1 MLLVLE
7 GTKRSGKTSFANL
20 LRENMHYNVFYLYD
34 RLDLEGNSKVANIAL
49 AYGYMRGAIAMA
61 KDIIQRDSNA
71 IILLDRFHL
80 TEMIY
85 GLEERGYNNSLM
97 WDVDER
103 LLDLGAKG
111 ILFIS
116 DTADERTEIKSYK
129 EQFKAAADNSK
140 LNWTVVNLD
149 KVNGHITVP
158 MAVTILE
165 SIEKEDK
172 KW

>member
-1 MLLVLE
+1 MLIVLE

-34 RLDLEGNSKVANIAL
+34 RLDLKGNSKVVNMAL

-61 KDIIQRDSNA
+61 KDILQRDPNA
-71 IILLDRFHL
+71 IVLLDRFHL
-80 TEMIY
+80 TERIY
-85 GLEERGYNNSLM
+85 GLEERMYDNTLM
-97 WDVDER
+97 DDIEDR
-103 LLDLGAKG
+103 LLELGAKG
-111 ILFIS
+111 LLFMS

-129 EQFKAAADNSK
+129 EQFQKAADNSK

-149 KVNGHITVP
+149 KVNGQITVP

-165 SIEKEDK
+165 SIEKEK
-172 KW
+172 

>member
-1 MLLVLE
+1 MLIVLE

-34 RLDLEGNSKVANIAL
+34 RLDLSHKSQWEMKAL

-61 KDIIQRDSNA
+61 KDILQRDPNA
-71 IILLDRFHL
+71 IVLLDRFHL
-80 TEMIY
+80 TEWIY
-85 GLEERGYNNSLM
+85 GIEERGYENDLM
-97 WDVDER
+97 KDIEDR
-103 LLDLGAKG
+103 LMDLGAKG
-111 ILFIS
+111 LLFMS

-129 EQFKAAADNSK
+129 KQFEKAADNSK

-149 KVNGHITVP
+149 KVNGKITVP

-165 SIEKEDK
+165 SIEKEK
-172 KW
+172 

>member
-1 MLLVLE
+1 MLIVLE

-34 RLDLEGNSKVANIAL
+34 RLDLSHKSQLEMKAL

-61 KDIIQRDSNA
+61 KDILQRDPNA
-71 IILLDRFHL
+71 IVLLDRFHL
-80 TEMIY
+80 TERIY
-85 GLEERGYNNSLM
+85 GLEERMYDNILM
-97 WDVDER
+97 DDIEDR
-103 LLDLGAKG
+103 LLELGAKG
-111 ILFIS
+111 LLFMS

-129 EQFKAAADNSK
+129 EQFQKAADNSK

-149 KVNGHITVP
+149 KVNGQITVP

-165 SIEKEDK
+165 SIEKEK
-172 KW
+172 

>member
-1 MLLVLE
+1 MLIVLE

-34 RLDLEGNSKVANIAL
+34 RLDLEGNSKVVNMAL

-61 KDIIQRDSNA
+61 KDILQRDPNA

-80 TEMIY
+80 TERIY
-85 GLEERGYNNSLM
+85 GLEERMYDNTLM
-97 WDVDER
+97 DGIEDR
-103 LLDLGAKG
+103 LLELGAKG
-111 ILFIS
+111 LLFMS

-129 EQFKAAADNSK
+129 EQFQKAADNSK

-149 KVNGHITVP
+149 KVNGQITVP

-165 SIEKEDK
+165 SIEKEK
-172 KW
+172 